1 VLQPSER
8 VAAQH
13 RRAVLLVSRARL
25 QRRYGA
31 RGLARIMQ
39 AVAGLVRALGTGL
52 VQTLCVDD
60 EKSMAPLGLEPVS
73 ATNPA
78 KLERLVGEYEA
89 LHAAGEPVA
98 VWLLGDHELVPPFV
112 LENPASDCDA
122 YLVTDVPY
130 SGLGPG
136 GVELRRPVA
145 RIIGEPAHDES
156 GLLGAIHRLNA
167 YASSPW
173 HVLASRAR
181 IASGYSALVWR
192 QAARVACQP
201 VIPPEELRLSPPLCR
216 STYHELRRVGAW
228 VRYFNLHGKQ
238 DGRVW
243 YGQVDELLRGRS
255 EQFPAAVTAQDV
267 TTADAANC
275 LVLTEACYGA
285 TLRKGSIARKFLRHG
300 ATVIGSTAMSY
311 GALEPPLVGADLLS
325 QLLLQGLSRGLRAD
339 EALLRAQ
346 RLFVA
351 TVAREQGFLDAEDRK
366 TVLTFVLLGN
376 PLFRLAECT
385 PREETP
391 ETGEPGAVPLQ
402 TRATC
407 SRSYSIH
414 AVPHGLREELE
425 YVAHLSGFG
434 PEDRFRQGTCNGQLW
449 QEEEDERLPRSIVVR
464 GTLPT
469 GAERVVRFTLDGN
482 RVGKVAVSR

>member
-1 VLQPSER
+1 
-8 VAAQH
+8 
-13 RRAVLLVSRARL
+13 
-25 QRRYGA
+25 
-31 RGLARIMQ
+31 
-39 AVAGLVRALGTGL
+39 
-52 VQTLCVDD
+52 
-60 EKSMAPLGLEPVS
+60 
-73 ATNPA
+73 
-78 KLERLVGEYEA
+78 
-89 LHAAGEPVA
+89 
-98 VWLLGDHELVPPFV
+98 
-112 LENPASDCDA
+112 
-122 YLVTDVPY
+122 
-130 SGLGPG
+130 
-136 GVELRRPVA
+136 
-145 RIIGEPAHDES
+145 
-156 GLLGAIHRLNA
+156 
-167 YASSPW
+167 
-173 HVLASRAR
+173 
-181 IASGYSALVWR
+181 
-192 QAARVACQP
+192 
-201 VIPPEELRLSPPLCR
+201 
-216 STYHELRRVGAW
+216 

-325 QLLLQGLSRGLRAD
+325 QLLLQGLSYGLRAD

-391 ETGEPGAVPLQ
+391 ETGEPEAVPLQ

-414 AVPHGLREELE
+414 AVPHSLREELE

-449 QEEEDERLPRSIVVR
+449 QAEEDERLPRSIVVR

-469 GAERVVRFTLDGN
+469 GAERVVRFTLNGN